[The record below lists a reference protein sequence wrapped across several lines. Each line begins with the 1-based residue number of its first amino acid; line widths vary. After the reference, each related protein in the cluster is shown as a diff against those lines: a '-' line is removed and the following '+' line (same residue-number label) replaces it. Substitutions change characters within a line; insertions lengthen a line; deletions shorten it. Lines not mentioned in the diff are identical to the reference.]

1 MISYRDT
8 IEALID
14 PGQTEA
20 LLEGA
25 FVQHVSVVL
34 YDTCPDDAYEPAVA
48 CTLRPSEA
56 RELAFQLLVLAEHAE
71 LAGSS
76 R

>member
-1 MISYRDT
+1 MTSYRDT

-14 PGQTEA
+14 PAQTEA
-20 LLEGA
+20 LLEGGS
-25 FVQHVSVVL
+25 VQHVSIVL
-34 YDTCPDDAYEPAVA
+34 YDQQPWDAYEPAVA

-71 LAGSS
+71 LVSGS